1 MPPNVE
7 STKYFLDF
15 VVSTLQHFTS
25 KYIVFAMFFRTLD
38 AEERV
43 NYEVVLS
50 ITDGKLGAGNFIQ
63 RSLLIL
69 VEDINDNVPV
79 FLYHPPSV
87 KVREDAEP
95 GTVIGTLLATDADSG
110 IFGRVVYS
118 IDQR

>member
-1 MPPNVE
+1 MC
-7 STKYFLDF
+7 L
-15 VVSTLQHFTS
+15 
-25 KYIVFAMFFRTLD
+25 FRTLD
-38 AEERV
+38 AEEKV

-50 ITDGKLGAGNFIQ
+50 VTDGKLGAGNFIQ

-95 GTVIGTLLATDADSG
+95 GTVIGTLSATDADSG